1 MEIAM
6 TAYEELCH
14 LLYDYNQAFRK
25 RDEKS
30 LDKIMDDIDVAVKKL
45 KSETNASLMMAVQ
58 HSLTL
63 Q

>member
-1 MEIAM
+1 M